1 MKLFMFSF
9 LILLSTLF
17 WGQNIYL
24 GKVIDSE
31 TKEPLPFVNIRIGS
45 SQNGFTTD
53 IDGIFEYES
62 GGKIENFEFSYLG
75 YEKLEQTLQVA
86 VQNTVYLIKNSIGLE
101 EVIVDADYNPALPI
115 IKKVIRNRRS
125 NNPEKNLDFYY
136 ESYNKLTLGA
146 ELDSSGSTS
155 EDSSYLMMQEF
166 FAKQNLMLIETVVE
180 TYHKAPNKTKD
191 IVIATRT
198 SGLQN
203 TMLPMLA
210 TELQAF
216 SFYNTFFTLSNVQ
229 YISPITNEGFSKY
242 NYKLLDE
249 YVENADTVFVVSFW
263 PKEKRVFKAME
274 GVLNISSD
282 KYGLKNVIAKPVNSK
297 GSMDIQINQKYQ
309 KINDVWFPEQ
319 LNSNLTFRNLSVG
332 GLDMIGK
339 SVSYLKNINLNP
351 SDDEL
356 KFGDITL
363 EMDIKNKMQNDSSLS
378 NSRHN
383 PLSLR
388 DSLTYQVIDSIGEE
402 LHLDEKLLLMES
414 LLDGRLPLGPID
426 LDVKKTFGYSKYEGF
441 RLGAGLFTNDRLTKK
456 MNIGGYF
463 GYGITDKA
471 WKYGGEL
478 DVKLWPKKGVGLNVS
493 FANDISQS
501 GSMEIGTNEK
511 LGSNQD
517 LYRFYTTLYD
527 QDINWKASLRF
538 RVKGVKAKIIG
549 KIQRLTPLYNYQF
562 EQITGENTVLATS
575 EFFYSLIGV
584 ELRYSPFSKVMYNG
598 SRLVDISS
606 KYPVF
611 NLSFQQTI
619 PYLTTNEFQRLLV
632 KVTDNFSLPF
642 LGKSNFALIGGIV
655 SQEVPFS
662 YLFNQQGTKENFE
675 LSVFESFET
684 MYVNEFYASAF
695 INAFWEH
702 NFGTLLKKGM
712 FQPELAIYQGVGFGD
727 KAKVNYHSQ
736 LEGKTMEKG
745 FYESGLKIHNI
756 IRAST
761 SGFGFGMFYRYGPYL
776 LDKQQDNFTYKIT
789 ISLGF

>member
-1 MKLFMFSF
+1 MKLLIFIF
-9 LILLSTLF
+9 LVLLPTLF
-17 WGQNIYL
+17 WGQNIYS
-24 GKVIDSE
+24 GIVIDSD
-31 TKEPLPFVNIRIGS
+31 TKEPLPFVNIRIGN

-53 IDGIFEYES
+53 IDGVFEYES
-62 GGKIENFEFSYLG
+62 SVKIENFEFSYLG
-75 YEKLEQTLQVA
+75 YEKLEQTLEITI
-86 VQNTVYLIKNSIGLE
+86 QNTVYLTKNSIGLE
-101 EVIVDADYNPALPI
+101 EVVIDADYNPALPI

-146 ELDSSGSTS
+146 ELDSSESAS
-155 EDSSYLMMQEF
+155 EDSSYLMMQQF
-166 FAKQNLMLIETVVE
+166 FGKQNLMLIETVVE

-203 TMLPMLA
+203 TMVPMLA
-210 TELQAF
+210 NELQAF

-249 YVENADTVFVVSFW
+249 YVDNSDTVFVVSFW

-282 KYGLKNVIAKPVNSK
+282 KYGVKNVIAKPVNPK
-297 GSMDIQINQKYQ
+297 GAMDIQINQKYQ
-309 KINDVWFPEQ
+309 RINDVWFPEQ
-319 LNSNLTFRNLSVG
+319 LNSNLVFKNLSVG

-356 KFGDITL
+356 KFGDVTL
-363 EMDIKNKMQNDSSLS
+363 EMDIKDKIQNDSSLS

-402 LHLDEKLLLMES
+402 LNLDEKILLMES
-414 LLDGRLPLGPID
+414 LLDGRLPLGAID
-426 LDVKKTFGYSKYEGF
+426 LDIKKVLGYSNYEGI
-441 RLGAGLFTNDRLTKK
+441 RLGAGLFTNDRITKK

-463 GYGITDKA
+463 GYGFKDKA

-493 FANDISQS
+493 FTHDISQA
-501 GSMEIGTNEK
+501 GSIAIGTNEK

-517 LYRFYTTLYD
+517 LYSFYTTLYD

-538 RVKGVKAKIIG
+538 RVKGVKAKITG

-575 EFFYSLIGV
+575 EFYYSLIGA
-584 ELRYSPFSKVMYNG
+584 ELCYSPFSKVMYNG

-619 PYLTTNEFQRLLV
+619 PYITTNEFQRLLI

-642 LGKSNFALIGGIV
+642 VGKSNFALIGGIV
-655 SQEVPFS
+655 SQDVPFS

-695 INAFWEH
+695 INGFWEH

-745 FYESGLKIHNI
+745 YYESGLKIHNI
-756 IRAST
+756 INVST
-761 SGFGFGMFYRYGPYL
+761 GGFGFGMFYRYGPYL
-776 LDKQQDNFTYKIT
+776 LDKQSDNFTYKIT
-789 ISLGF
+789 ISMGF